1 MYILKHKDNSLKI
14 RHYREVLKDL
24 EYDCEF
30 NEIQISDYDLI
41 ETLEDIITT
50 STGDIYTESD
60 FEIIKKSKEY
70 KDKLAKQER
79 ERLAML
85 NMTGA
90 DVERAIYKVKGIDFD
105 DILAMAKD
113 NPAIDEKALKIEF
126 KANNFY
132 RGNPYIEQ
140 VGALL
145 GFTSEQLDKFFETK
159 DYIYLTACELTINA
173 VPAEATG
180 TGTVSYP
187 YGTLVDYKVEL
198 EGYKPYTGSI
208 ALLKDTELNIEL
220 EKIEEVVD
228 ENTTDT
234 TESDVQD
241 ELDTTTSKSDEID
254 TDILE

>member
-1 MYILKHKDNSLKI
+1 MFYIQENEKI
-14 RHYREVLKDL
+14 VLFDENL
-24 EYDCEF
+24 ETLQNTIAFMPQYKEL
-30 NEIQISDYDLI
+30 EIQEVQEGYV
-41 ETLEDIITT
+41 
-50 STGDIYTESD
+50 IYNFELMTVEEMTE
-60 FEIIKKSKEY
+60 KEAQ
-70 KDKLAKQER
+70 KER

-105 DILAMAKD
+105 DILAMVKA

-126 KANNFY
+126 KANNFF

-145 GFTSEQLDKFFETK
+145 GFTSKQLDKFFETK

-173 VPAEATG
+173 VPAEATV
-180 TGTVSYP
+180 TGDGSYP
-187 YGTLVDYKVEL
+187 YGDVVNYAVEL
-198 EGYKPYTGSI
+198 EGYKPYIGSVE
-208 ALLKDTELNIEL
+208 LLEDTELDIKL

-234 TESDVQD
+234 T
-241 ELDTTTSKSDEID
+241 
-254 TDILE
+254 TDIPNEVGK